1 MSRIGKQ
8 PINIPTGVEVKFDG
22 SQIVVKGPKGELK
35 REIHP
40 LVVVEQKDNELVV
53 KVKDPENKKQRSL
66 WGLFRRLIANMIFGV
81 IEGFSKKLEINGIGY
96 KAQVS
101 GENLVL
107 QLGYSHPI
115 NFLIPKG
122 IEIKTEKNVINIFGS
137 DKELVGNVAAEI
149 RALRKPE
156 PYKGKGI
163 KYADETIRRK
173 AGKAAAKTT

>member
-22 SQIVVKGPKGELK
+22 SQILVKGPKGELK

-66 WGLFRRLIANMIFGV
+66 WGLFRRLIANMIFG
-81 IEGFSKKLEINGIGY
+81 
-96 KAQVS
+96 
-101 GENLVL
+101 
-107 QLGYSHPI
+107 
-115 NFLIPKG
+115 
-122 IEIKTEKNVINIFGS
+122 S